1 MRNLVLS
8 SVVALAVLLPGCKQP
23 DPNAF
28 ETYIEQMKDE
38 SARPQAVAQ
47 LESLVKTVS
56 TMQDPEAKKA
66 RVQEFVD
73 KVIPEL
79 EAVWDIAMPQ
89 ERTQILEMLRLLA
102 RPEGANLWSKALVL
116 DGSEE
121 SRKQCLS
128 AIRGINAA
136 NATGTVDALITEFDK
151 LLENPGKDKGKR
163 EGELRLEMATALGSL
178 GDAKAVDILI
188 KALEQPE
195 EEQPVAIHRAAASA
209 LGAIGDGK
217 ATDALIVAPFR
228 IKDAASTTDISN
240 RSKLALTAIGGPA
253 VPRVMDM
260 LKGAHEEVNKEAA
273 SHDVDL
279 LIVQQTAAGI
289 LGDMRAKP
297 AVDELI
303 KFMPLD
309 GCSDPNAAPEP
320 KKKKKK
326 KKKKKADDEP
336 EIDPA
341 KASLRAFV
349 ARSLGFIGDE
359 KPVEALCSC
368 VNSTRNPGDMDE
380 TIDALGRIGGDKAM
394 GCLLETVKTGEYD
407 PEAVASADFVFQ
419 VRGIAARWAVLVAPP
434 SKLEGVKAAFSANDS
449 NDKAKKEIAPF
460 ASGIK
465 LAETC
470 KDDKDCYLKT
480 LSDQTAEGFAR
491 EKAAYELYRLAKGDQ
506 AVALEIA
513 KAFKVRDPDARVTM
527 ALLADRVMDGKKCPE
542 CADAFQSVLDGE
554 KGTMPPT
561 MQLAVMTVRHTMA
574 RLR

>member
-1 MRNLVLS
+1 MRKLVLS
-8 SVVALAVLLPGCKQP
+8 SVMALAVLLPGCQQP

-28 ETYIEQMKDE
+28 ETYIAQMKDDA
-38 SARPQAVAQ
+38 ARPQAIGQ
-47 LESLVKTVS
+47 LEGLVKTVS
-56 TMQDPEAKKA
+56 TIPDPEAKKA

-79 EAVWDIAMPQ
+79 EGVWDVALPQ
-89 ERTQILEMLRLLA
+89 ERTQILEMLRLIG

-128 AIRGINAA
+128 ALKGIQTA
-136 NATGTVDALITEFDK
+136 NATGTVDAIIGELGKLI
-151 LLENPGKDKGKR
+151 ENPGKDKGKR
-163 EGELRLEMATALGSL
+163 EGELRLEMVTVLGELRDS
-178 GDAKAVDILI
+178 KSVDILI

-195 EEQPVAIHRAAASA
+195 ENQPKSILRAAAHA
-209 LGAIGDGK
+209 LGRIGDAK

-228 IKDAASTTDISN
+228 IADAASTTDISN
-240 RSKLALTAIGGPA
+240 RSKLALSAIGDKA

-260 LKGAHEEVNKEAA
+260 LKGAHEAVNKEAA
-273 SHDVDL
+273 GHDVDL

-297 AVDELI
+297 AVDELL

-309 GCSDPNAAPEP
+309 GCAVPGEEPP
-320 KKKKKK
+320 KKKKSKK
-326 KKKKKADDEP
+326 KKGDDEP
-336 EIDPA
+336 AIDPA

-359 KPVEALCSC
+359 KPVETLCSC

-380 TIDALGRIGGDKAM
+380 TVDALGRIGGEQAL

-407 PEAVASADFVFQ
+407 QESVASSDFVYQ
-419 VRGIAARWAVLVAPP
+419 IRGIAARWSVLVAPP
-434 SKLEGVKAAFSANDS
+434 DKLEGVKAAFAANDS
-449 NDKAKKEIAPF
+449 NDKAKKEVAPF
-460 ASGIK
+460 ESGIK

-470 KDDKDCYLKT
+470 KDDKACYLKT

-491 EKAAYELYRLAKGDQ
+491 EKAAYELYRLAKGDKEV
-506 AVALEIA
+506 AVEIS

-527 ALLADRVMDGKKCPE
+527 ALMADRVMDGKKCNE
-542 CADAFQSVLDGE
+542 CADALQAVLDGE

-561 MQLAVMTVRHTMA
+561 MQLAVLTVRHTMA
-574 RLR
+574 RLAE

>member
-1 MRNLVLS
+1 MRKLVLS
-8 SVVALAVLLPGCKQP
+8 SLVALTVLLPGCQQP

-28 ETYIEQMKDE
+28 ETYIAQMKDDA
-38 SARPQAVAQ
+38 ARPQAIAT
-47 LESLVKTVS
+47 LEGLVKTVS
-56 TMQDPEAKKA
+56 TIQDPEAKKA

-79 EAVWDIAMPQ
+79 EAVWDNVMPQ
-89 ERTQILEMLRLLA
+89 ERTQILEMLRLIA

-128 AIRGINAA
+128 ALQGIKAA
-136 NATGTVDALITEFDK
+136 NATGTVDALIAEFGK
-151 LLENPGKDKGKR
+151 LIENPGKDKGKR
-163 EGELRLEMATALGSL
+163 EGELRLEMATALGEL
-178 GDAKAVDILI
+178 KDPKAVDILI

-195 EEQPVAIHRAAASA
+195 ENQPVAIHRAAASA
-209 LGAIGDGK
+209 LGQIGDPK

-228 IKDAASTTDISN
+228 VKDAASTTDIAN
-240 RSKLALTAIGGPA
+240 RCKLALSAIGEPA
-253 VPRVMDM
+253 VPRVVDM
-260 LKGAHEEVNKEAA
+260 LKGKHEAVNKEAA

-289 LGDMRAKP
+289 LGDMRAKKG
-297 AVDELI
+297 VDELLA
-303 KFMPLD
+303 FMPLD
-309 GCSDPNAAPEP
+309 GCAVPGEEP
-320 KKKKKK
+320 AKKKKK

-359 KPVEALCSC
+359 KPVEPLCSC
-368 VNSTRNPGDMDE
+368 INSTRNPGDMDE
-380 TIDALGRIGGDKAM
+380 TVDALGRIGGEKAL

-407 PEAVASADFVFQ
+407 PDAVASSDFVYQ
-419 VRGIAARWAVLVAPP
+419 IRGIAARWSVLVAPP
-434 SKLEGVKAAFSANDS
+434 DKLEGVKAAFAANDS
-449 NDKAKKEIAPF
+449 NEKAKKEITPYE
-460 ASGIK
+460 SGIK

-470 KDDKDCYLKT
+470 KADKDCYLKT
-480 LSDQTAEGFAR
+480 LSDQTAESFAR
-491 EKAAYELYRLAKGDQ
+491 EKAAYELARLAKGDQ
-506 AVALEIA
+506 AVGLEIA

-527 ALLADRVMDGKKCPE
+527 ALMADRVLEGKKCNE
-542 CADAFQSVLDGE
+542 CADAFQAVLDGE

-561 MQLAVMTVRHTMA
+561 MQLAVLTVRHTMA
-574 RLR
+574 HLRE